1 MVQMQ
6 PQVCQKKPYKGTQ
19 KQRNEVIFSKFFCIF
34 FFIFLSL
41 YRMVK
46 NVETLKSRNHNT
58 LQF

>member
-1 MVQMQ
+1 MLQMQ
-6 PQVCQKKPYKGTQ
+6 PQVCQKKNI
-19 KQRNEVIFSKFFCIF
+19 QRYSKTKKRGNFFQVF
-34 FFIFLSL
+34 LHLFFIFLSL